1 MNNYYAALR
10 IGRIISYV
18 VGDFGMVAATI
29 IAFGTLRNA
38 GQYPTFWVL
47 VALVVPFVAA
57 MGAKATGDLFGM
69 WLDDEEESANV
80 VRLPADSFD
89 YNF

>member
-1 MNNYYAALR
+1 MNNYYPALR

-18 VGDFGMVAATI
+18 VGDLGMVAASI

-38 GQYPTFWVL
+38 GRFPTFWVL
-47 VALVVPFVAA
+47 VTLIAPFVAA

-69 WLDDEEESANV
+69 WLDEDETADYGP
-80 VRLPADSFD
+80 PADSID

>member
-1 MNNYYAALR
+1 VNNYYPALR

-18 VGDFGMVAATI
+18 VGDFGMVAASI

-38 GQYPTFWVL
+38 GGLPTFWVL
-47 VALVVPFVAA
+47 VALAVPFIAA

-69 WLDDEEESANV
+69 WLEDEDESAEG
-80 VRLPADSFD
+80 RPPADSFD